1 MGTFTE
7 PNPPDWNEASWKQL
21 HSKLEL
27 ELAVVYYVRVKGW
40 ENHRNKTRM
49 EVLLF
54 FRIKDGQILDNV
66 WYFVLILALHH
77 GNDSSMEISTQCKIR
92 TFRNQN
98 WTGTTRDARACLRTW
113 IFDLEG
119 AFECPIPT
127 SYLVGLSV
135 CRVTDLFVHLFF
147 KILLQSPVGP
157 GMVLETATQELPIHH
172 CWQHHRHENSLSWPQ
187 GGDAQLQQILFIG
200 PN

>member
-1 MGTFTE
+1 M
-7 PNPPDWNEASWKQL
+7 
-21 HSKLEL
+21 
-27 ELAVVYYVRVKGW
+27 KGW
-40 ENHRNKTRM
+40 ENHRNKTKM

-54 FRIKDGQILDNV
+54 FRIQDGQILDNV

-77 GNDSSMEISTQCKIR
+77 GNDSSMEISTLCVR

-98 WTGTTRDARACLRTW
+98 WTGTTCDARAHLRTW

-135 CRVTDLFVHLFF
+135 CRVRDPFVHLFT
-147 KILLQSPVGP
+147 KILLQSPVGS
-157 GMVLETATQELPIHH
+157 GMVLETATEELPILH
-172 CWQHHRHENSLSWPQ
+172 CWQHQGHENSLSWPQ
-187 GGDAQLQQILFIG
+187 GGDAQLQQILLFIG